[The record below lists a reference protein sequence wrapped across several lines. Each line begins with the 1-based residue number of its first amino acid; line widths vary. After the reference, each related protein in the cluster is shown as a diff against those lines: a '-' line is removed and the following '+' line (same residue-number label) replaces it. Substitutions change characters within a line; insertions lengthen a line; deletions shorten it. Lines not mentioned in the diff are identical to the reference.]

1 MYVFFQAIL
10 IVRKVLMV
18 AIYIFVHDTIL
29 RLNAMLLL
37 LTVSLV
43 IHQEKKPFKSSVLN
57 SLETVFLA
65 LLILMGIVNNF
76 WAGQYR
82 GVPAS
87 RLETAQN
94 LLIAETVIVILPI
107 PVLLVLIA
115 YNKYTERKKRQLE
128 DKMK

>member
-1 MYVFFQAIL
+1 M
-10 IVRKVLMV
+10 MV

-87 RLETAQN
+87 RIETAQN

-107 PVLLVLIA
+107 PVLIVLIA

-128 DKMK
+128 DKIK